1 MEKNRCK
8 HCNCNCNCE
17 KDCSNCDCKNCKCK
31 QPEPEGVV
39 IDDTGEC
46 ESCQWISFI

>member
-1 MEKNRCK
+1 MGKNKCNN
-8 HCNCNCNCE
+8 CNCDCNCE

-31 QPEPEGVV
+31 QPEGVV

-46 ESCQWISFI
+46 EVCQ